1 MIWSK
6 RPGTGIPAKL
16 MNKVIGKKT
25 KKLIK
30 ENEMLSWDDIE

>member
-16 MNKVIGKKT
+16 MNKVIGKKN
-25 KKLIK
+25 KKINQRK
-30 ENEMLSWDDIE
+30 